1 MYVRRLAAMYVAMPT
16 YEYSQEREGGG
27 VGRRG
32 EVADLN

>member
-1 MYVRRLAAMYVAMPT
+1 MYVAMPT

-32 EVADLN
+32 EVADLNLSMFLW